1 MAIEIINEIK
11 PLREAL
17 QEVRQRGLTIGLVP
31 TMGALH
37 EGHAELIRR
46 AVRSSG
52 FVVVSIFV
60 NPIQFGPT
68 EDFARYPRTLDAD
81 RELCSDNGASLVF
94 HPDVETMYPQPNLT
108 AVSVSKMDE
117 PLCGSGRPGH
127 FAGVCTVVA
136 KLFNIVQPDVAIF
149 GEKDGQQ
156 LRIIQRMIDDLN
168 FPIQLIPVPT
178 MREPDGL
185 ARSSRNRYLSA
196 GERTNAPRIYA
207 ALQTV
212 AAAIASKNRNVVEL
226 EQLLHQ
232 ELSQIPNARIE
243 YARIVDSL
251 SLSDVTNVKEP
262 VLIAVAVHLGTTRLI
277 DNMTVGN

>member
-1 MAIEIINEIK
+1 MAIEVINDIK
-11 PLREAL
+11 LLREAL

-46 AVRSSG
+46 AVRTSG

-60 NPIQFGPT
+60 NPIQFGPN
-68 EDFARYPRTLDAD
+68 EDFACYPRTFDSDLK
-81 RELCSDNGASLVF
+81 RCRDNGASLVF
-94 HPDVETMYPQPNLT
+94 HPDVETMYPTPGLT
-108 AVSVSKMDE
+108 TVSVTEMDE
-117 PLCGSGRPGH
+117 PLCGRGRPGH
-127 FAGVCTVVA
+127 FAGVCTVVS

-185 ARSSRNRYLSA
+185 AMSSRNRYLTPD
-196 GERTNAPRIYA
+196 ERQNAPQIYA

-212 AAAIASKNRNVVEL
+212 ATAIESKQRNVAEL
-226 EQLLHQ
+226 ETLLYR
-232 ELSQIPNARIE
+232 ELGQIPNARIE

-251 SLSDVTNVKEP
+251 SLSDVSQVEEP

-277 DNMTVGN
+277 DNMTVGI